1 MRTVIRTWLL
11 ALGLAHGSPA
21 FADDVIVAVAASLVP
36 PTTVLAGEFERASGD
51 RIQIASGSTGAL
63 YAQAINGAPFDIFI
77 AADAERPQRLV
88 DAGIGIAATRA
99 TIALGRLA
107 LFSNDTETVAVDGL
121 DALLEPTIRHIAI
134 ANPSVAPYG
143 TAAQQTLEALGL
155 WAANDTRIVRGESVA
170 QTYAM
175 IATGNAE
182 IGFVALA
189 QVVDAGHDP
198 GNYFIVPVQYYAPIR
213 HDAVVLSRAR
223 DHSAANAFHEFL
235 LSATAQTTFESFGYL
250 PADR

>member
-21 FADDVIVAVAASLVP
+21 FADDVLVAVAASLVP
-36 PTTVLAGEFERASGD
+36 PMTVLADEFERASSH
-51 RIQIASGSTGAL
+51 RVRLASGSTGAL
-63 YAQAINGAPFDIFI
+63 YAQAINGAPFDVFV

-88 DAGIGIAATRA
+88 DAGIGIATTRA
-99 TIALGRLA
+99 TIAFGRLA
-107 LFSNDTETVAVDGL
+107 LFSNEADIIAVGGL
-121 DALLEPTIRHIAI
+121 DALRDRTIQHIAI

-155 WAANDTRIVRGESVA
+155 WAADDTRIVRGESVA
-170 QTYAM
+170 QTFAM

-189 QVVDAGHDP
+189 QVVDAGRDP
-198 GNYFIVPVQYYAPIR
+198 GDYFIVPAQYYTPIR

-223 DHSAANAFHEFL
+223 DYSAAKAFHGFL
-235 LSATAQTTFESFGYL
+235 LSATAQKTFESFGYL
-250 PADR
+250 LADR